1 MDLEHIILDS
11 KEMLKR
17 KKDVTRMQELAL
29 KGQFWDNLSKEI
41 STVINFNPLKIIVIH
56 EP

>member
-1 MDLEHIILDS
+1 
-11 KEMLKR
+11 
-17 KKDVTRMQELAL
+17 MQELAL